1 MCSIYY
7 DRPSDHKKWCCETA
21 AIYSD
26 LVPGSLRPT
35 SEADSNLNFGSMADA
50 IGTDMWARLNCEHV
64 VGGATKPNCKGM
76 YLVEVDL
83 KCKSLA
89 LTLHIN
95 RDALCDLPF

>member
-1 MCSIYY
+1 M
-7 DRPSDHKKWCCETA
+7 
-21 AIYSD
+21 
-26 LVPGSLRPT
+26 PGSLRPT
-35 SEADSNLNFGSMADA
+35 SEADSNLNFGSMADE

-89 LTLHIN
+89 RITHS
-95 RDALCDLPF
+95 